1 MTTKGKEPMKELR
14 NHNKGEMVELGR
26 VETKQRDDG
35 KLLLYTAEVKEE
47 LIDPDE
53 FEKAIFNTE
62 KQIEKLKR
70 HKKELEAKLAKARSN
85 VLTEV

>member
-47 LIDPDE
+47 LIDPEE
-53 FEKAIFNTE
+53 FDKQIFNVD

-70 HKKELEAKLAKARSN
+70 YKKQLEEKLAKARSN